1 MQSDK
6 RSSGTLFQQ
15 RQQLPWPRDKNFK
28 ILSIDGGGIKGIL
41 PARILA
47 EVEAEFCKGKP
58 LSSYFDMIT
67 GTSTG
72 GILGIGL
79 TANIKARNLLAMY
92 LDRGSEIFPKKGNA
106 LLSPFSTIHDRKAL
120 ESIVR
125 ETLGTRKFGE
135 ANTRLC
141 IPSLYNQGEP
151 VMRKTAHH
159 PDYKKDHAR
168 EMASVALETSAA
180 PLFLGGY
187 KESEEIFLDGG
198 LFINNPI
205 MAAVVD
211 ALACHDVQRH
221 QVKVLSLG
229 CGFTPLQFDEKV
241 AKKGAAYWAKNSQR
255 FASHLQSH
263 NALGQ
268 AGLLIGRNNIIRID
282 PTVSEGIGM
291 DDYEQAA
298 ARLPELG
305 KRSFTDNK
313 SDIAHFFEEQVT
325 QYEKYHS

>member
-1 MQSDK
+1 MQSDR
-6 RSSGTLFQQ
+6 RSSGTLLQQ
-15 RQQLPWPRDKNFK
+15 RHQLPWPQDKKFK

-41 PARILA
+41 PAQILA
-47 EVEAEFCKGKP
+47 EIEVELCNGKP
-58 LSSYFDMIT
+58 ISSYFDMIT

-72 GILGIGL
+72 GILAIGL
-79 TANIKARNLLAMY
+79 AAGVKARDLLSMY
-92 LDRGSEIFPKKGNA
+92 LDRGSEIFPKKGKV
-106 LLSPFSTIHDRKAL
+106 LLSPFSTIHDRGPL

-125 ETLGTRKFGE
+125 ETLGKRKFGE

-141 IPSLYNQGEP
+141 IPSLYNEGEP

-187 KESEEIFLDGG
+187 RESEEIFLDGG

-211 ALACHDVQRH
+211 ALACYQVQRH
-221 QVKVLSLG
+221 KISVLSIG
-229 CGFTPLQFDEKV
+229 CGHTPLTFDEKI
-241 AKKGAAYWAKNSQR
+241 ANKGATYWAANAQR

-268 AGLLIGRNNIIRID
+268 AGLLIGRNNVLRVD
-282 PTVSEGIGM
+282 PTIKVEIDM
-291 DDYEQAA
+291 DDYKEAA
-298 ARLPELG
+298 SRLPSLG
-305 KRSFTDNK
+305 KKAFTDNK
-313 SDIAHFFEEQVT
+313 SDMLHFFETQVL
-325 QYEKYHS
+325 QYERHHS

>member
-1 MQSDK
+1 
-6 RSSGTLFQQ
+6 
-15 RQQLPWPRDKNFK
+15 LPWPQDKKFK

-41 PARILA
+41 PAQILA
-47 EVEAEFCKGKP
+47 EIEVELCNGKP
-58 LSSYFDMIT
+58 ISSYFDMIT

-72 GILGIGL
+72 GILAIGL
-79 TANIKARNLLAMY
+79 AAGVSARDLLSMY
-92 LDRGSEIFPKKGNA
+92 LDRGSEIFPKKGKV
-106 LLSPFSTIHDRKAL
+106 LLSPLSTIHDRKPL

-125 ETLGTRKFGE
+125 ETLGKKKFGE

-141 IPSLYNQGEP
+141 IPSLYNEGEP

-211 ALACHDVQRH
+211 TLACYEIQRH
-221 QVKVLSLG
+221 NISVLSIG
-229 CGFTPLQFDEKV
+229 CGHTPLTFN
-241 AKKGAAYWAKNSQR
+241 AKAANKGTAYWAVNAQR

-268 AGLLIGRNNIIRID
+268 AGLLIGRNNVLRVD
-282 PTVSEGIGM
+282 PTVAVEIGM
-291 DDYEQAA
+291 DDYKEAA
-298 ARLPELG
+298 ARLPSLG
-305 KRSFTDNK
+305 KRSFSDNK
-313 SDIAHFFEEQVT
+313 SDMSHFFEKQVL
-325 QYEKYHS
+325 QYERYHS

>member
-1 MQSDK
+1 M
-6 RSSGTLFQQ
+6 
-15 RQQLPWPRDKNFK
+15 PWPEDREFK

-41 PARILA
+41 PAQILA
-47 EVEAEFCKGKP
+47 EVEADLCKGQSI
-58 LSSYFDMIT
+58 SSYFDMIT

-72 GILGIGL
+72 GILSIGL
-79 TANIKARNLLAMY
+79 TANIKARNLLSMY
-92 LDRGSEIFPKKGNA
+92 LDRGSDIFPKKGNA

-141 IPSLYNQGEP
+141 IPSLYDQGEP

-187 KESEEIFLDGG
+187 KESEEVFLDGG

-211 ALACHDVQRH
+211 ALACYEISRH
-221 QVKVLSLG
+221 QIKVLSLG
-229 CGFTPLQFDEKV
+229 CGFTPLEFDEKD
-241 AKKGAAYWAKNSQR
+241 AKKGAAFWAKNAQR

-268 AGLLIGRNNIIRID
+268 AGLLIGRNNIVRID
-282 PTVSEGIGM
+282 PTLSQEIGM

-298 ARLPELG
+298 ARLPALG
-305 KRSFTDNK
+305 KRSFADNK
-313 SDIAHFFEEQVT
+313 SDIAHFFDEQVI

>member
-1 MQSDK
+1 M
-6 RSSGTLFQQ
+6 
-15 RQQLPWPRDKNFK
+15 PWPQDKKFK

-41 PARILA
+41 PAQILA
-47 EVEAEFCKGKP
+47 EIEVELCNGKP
-58 LSSYFDMIT
+58 ISSYFDMIT

-72 GILGIGL
+72 GILAIGL
-79 TANIKARNLLAMY
+79 AAGVSARDLLSMY
-92 LDRGSEIFPKKGNA
+92 LDRGSEIFPKKGKV
-106 LLSPFSTIHDRKAL
+106 LLSPLSTIHDRGPL

-125 ETLGTRKFGE
+125 ETLGKKKFGE

-141 IPSLYNQGEP
+141 IPSLYNEGEP

-168 EMASVALETSAA
+168 EMASIALETSAA

-211 ALACHDVQRH
+211 TLACYQIQRH
-221 QVKVLSLG
+221 NISVLSIG
-229 CGFTPLQFDEKV
+229 CGHTPLTFDEK
-241 AKKGAAYWAKNSQR
+241 AANKGAAYWAINAQR

-268 AGLLIGRNNIIRID
+268 AGLLIGRNNVLRVD
-282 PTVSEGIGM
+282 PTVAVEIGM
-291 DDYEQAA
+291 DDYKEAA
-298 ARLPELG
+298 ARLPALG
-305 KRSFTDNK
+305 KRSFSDNK
-313 SDIAHFFEEQVT
+313 SDILEFFKNKIT
-325 QYEKYHS
+325 PYEKYYN